1 MAPMQMN
8 VFPVLTKK
16 VLVGSEIP
24 GVSLGYDGIREV
36 KVAVG
41 CKISWQSVDKDVDN
55 GNKV

>member
-8 VFPVLTKK
+8 VFLVLTKK
-16 VLVGSEIP
+16 VEVGSEIP

-41 CKISWQSVDKDVDN
+41 CKIPGVNPGYDKS
-55 GNKV
+55 